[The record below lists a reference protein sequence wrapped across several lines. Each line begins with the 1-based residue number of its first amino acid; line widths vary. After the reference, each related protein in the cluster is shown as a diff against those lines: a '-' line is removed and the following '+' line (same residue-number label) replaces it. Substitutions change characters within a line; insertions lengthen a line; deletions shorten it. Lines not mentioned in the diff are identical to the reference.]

1 MKSFLAALL
10 LLAGSVTAFAQV
22 PSLMSYQGHVSDA
35 SGTAI
40 GNSTPVNRLITFKFY
55 TVSSGGT
62 PVYAE
67 AQTVTISGGDF
78 SVLLGNGTGVSGLA
92 GPSAPAN
99 TPFITLSSIFTTTL
113 YLGVTVDDGT
123 AAADP
128 EISPRQQIVA
138 AGFAF
143 RAKVAETV
151 ADSALTTAML
161 ADTAVSTNKIGAA
174 QVTTAKIAN
183 SNITTA
189 LLADGNITT
198 AKIANLAVTTALI
211 ADNAVTNGKIADG
224 SITPTKLAANSV
236 GSVTIAD
243 NTITTADI
251 ADGTIAT
258 ADLADSAV
266 TNGKVANNAIDY
278 NKLAAAIQ
286 QSICPPGTIT
296 AYAGDTAPAGWQL
309 CDGTSLNRTTYASL
323 YNVVGTRF
331 GAPDGSSFRVPDLR
345 GRFLRGRDF
354 GVGNDPDRASRTTM
368 NSGGATG
375 DAVGSVQ
382 DDMFKS
388 HVHDLPRDTGG
399 HHSIQTVTDTS
410 NSDEDISSLSQ
421 TGATGGNETRPKN
434 AYVNFIIKL

>member
-10 LLAGSVTAFAQV
+10 LLAGSVTAFAQT
-22 PSLMSYQGHVSDA
+22 PSLMSYQGHVTDA

-40 GNSTPVNRLITFKFY
+40 GNSSAVNRLITFKFY
-55 TVSSGGT
+55 TVASGGT

-99 TPFITLSSIFTTTL
+99 TPFITLSSIFTGTV

-123 AAADP
+123 SAADP
-128 EISPRQQIVA
+128 EISPRQQIVSA
-138 AGFAF
+138 AYAF
-143 RAKVAETV
+143 RAKVAEGLLDASLQTN
-151 ADSALTTAML
+151 ML

-189 LLADGNITT
+189 LIADGNVTT
-198 AKIANLAVTTALI
+198 AKIANSAVTATQ
-211 ADNAVTNGKIADG
+211 IADG
-224 SITPTKLAANSV
+224 SVTNSKLAGNSV
-236 GSVTIAD
+236 TGDKIAAGS
-243 NTITTADI
+243 ITSGHIVNGGVNGLTI

-258 ADLADSAV
+258 ADLGDLQV
-266 TNGKVANNAIDY
+266 TNGKIAANAIDY
-278 NKLAAAIQ
+278 NKLATAVQ
-286 QSICPPGTIT
+286 QAICPPGTIM
-296 AYAGDTAPAGWQL
+296 AYAGDTAPPGWLL
-309 CDGTSLNRTTYASL
+309 CDGSGLNRTQYAAL
-323 YNVVGTRF
+323 FAVIGTRF
-331 GAPDGSSFRVPDLR
+331 GYGDSTNFQVPDFR

-354 GVGNDPDRASRTTM
+354 GTGRDPDRASRYAM
-368 NSGGATG
+368 NSGGAAG
-375 DAVGSVQ
+375 DAVGSLQ
-382 DDMFKS
+382 DDMFKA

-399 HHSIQTVTDTS
+399 RNNMQTVTDTS
-410 NSDEDISSLSQ
+410 NSDEDIQSASQ

-434 AYVNFIIKL
+434 AYVNYIIKY